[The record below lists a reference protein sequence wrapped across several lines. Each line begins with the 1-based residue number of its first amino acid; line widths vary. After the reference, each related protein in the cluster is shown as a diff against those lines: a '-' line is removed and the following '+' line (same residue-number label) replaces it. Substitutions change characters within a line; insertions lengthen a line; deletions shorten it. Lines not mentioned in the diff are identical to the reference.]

1 MKINKI
7 INTIENYNKIINKL
21 EPNFILKDIPVNL
34 IVKAKAQN
42 DILNSMYEEFNID
55 TNSYI
60 YKFST
65 ADNPRVRNITFE
77 KPIYIKEALITV
89 SEFIYNK
96 LVKFKMTFYTIDNA
110 SITCYMLPYEFR
122 GNYIEEIKF
131 SFGQD
136 KSNFKTINNDKF
148 LFYDIIKNANGE
160 VSLQRIE
167 TDYHERI
174 DEEGYII
181 FNTAHKKDKLAI
193 KYTPISS
200 EFIKIIN
207 DKITSVTLE
216 LDNDISNEV
225 ILTVKNK

>member
-1 MKINKI
+1 MKINKV
-7 INTIENYNKIINKL
+7 INTIEKYNKIVNSL
-21 EPNFILKDIPVNL
+21 EPNIELKEIPVNL

-42 DILNSMYEEFNID
+42 DILNNMYDEFNID

-60 YKFST
+60 YKFSAT
-65 ADNPRVRNITFE
+65 DNPRVRNITFE
-77 KPIYIKEALITV
+77 KPLYIKEALMTV
-89 SEFIYNK
+89 DDFIYDK

-136 KSNFKTINNDKF
+136 KSNFKTINNDK
-148 LFYDIIKNANGE
+148 LIFYDILKSSNGDIKLNKTN
-160 VSLQRIE
+160 I
-167 TDYHERI
+167 DYHERI

-181 FNTAHKKDKLAI
+181 FNTTHKKDKLAI

-200 EFIKIIN
+200 EFIKNIN

-216 LDNDISNEV
+216 LDNDIPNEI

>member
-7 INTIENYNKIINKL
+7 INTIEKYNKIVNDL
-21 EPNFILKDIPVNL
+21 EPNIELKEIPVNL
-34 IVKAKAQN
+34 LVKAKAQN
-42 DILNSMYEEFNID
+42 DILNNMYDEFNID

-60 YKFST
+60 YKFSAT
-65 ADNPRVRNITFE
+65 DNPRVRNITFE
-77 KPIYIKEALITV
+77 KPLYIKEALMTV
-89 SEFIYNK
+89 DDFIYDK

-148 LFYDIIKNANGE
+148 IFYDITKNSEGN
-160 VSLQRIE
+160 VSLQKTNI
-167 TDYHERI
+167 DYHKII
-174 DEEGYII
+174 DEEGYVI
-181 FNTAHKKDKLAI
+181 FNTTHKKDKIAI

-200 EFIKIIN
+200 EFKKTIN
-207 DKITSVTLE
+207 DKITSITLE

-225 ILTVKNK
+225 ILTIKNK